1 MDDTTHHIAAP
12 VDSPPTTPAAAGFAM
27 PAEWEP
33 HAGCLMVWPTRR
45 ELWGSR
51 FDDACRD
58 YALVAGAIAD
68 AEPVVMVCPPG
79 ASADVR
85 DHCGSAV
92 TAVELPVDDS
102 WARDSGPIF
111 VTRPDGQVAVV
122 SFRFNAWGERWH
134 PYADDDALA
143 RRVAD
148 VLGLRVFE
156 SSLVLEGGSFL
167 VDGEGTLLT
176 TEQCLLDPNRNA
188 GLTRREIE
196 AQLRDFLGVRTIVW
210 IPYGHCLDVGP
221 AGTDGHIDGVAQY
234 VAPGQV
240 LLELPGSPDSP
251 DFARSREN
259 LAALE
264 RSFDARGRQL
274 DVAVLDPGPDP
285 HVSYANH
292 YLANGR
298 VVVPLS
304 GTANDDRAL
313 GQLAELYQ
321 GYDVVGVPGDV
332 LAHGGGG
339 PHCITQQIPTGVAL
353 P

>member
-1 MDDTTHHIAAP
+1 MDSTAEAAP
-12 VDSPPTTPAAAGFAM
+12 ASATPRDEGFAM
-27 PAEWEP
+27 PPEWAE
-33 HAGCLMVWPTRR
+33 HAACLMVWPTRR
-45 ELWGSR
+45 ELWGDQL
-51 FDDACRD
+51 DDAFHD
-58 YALVAGAIAD
+58 YALVARAIAD
-68 AEPVVMVCPPG
+68 AEPVVMVCTPG
-79 ASADVR
+79 SAAQVR
-85 DHCGSAV
+85 DLCGSAV

-102 WARDSGPIF
+102 WARDSGPVF
-111 VTRPDGQVAVV
+111 VTRPDGEVAVV

-143 RRVAD
+143 GRVGD
-148 VLGLRVFE
+148 LLGLRVFE
-156 SSLVLEGGSFL
+156 SPLVLEGGAFL

-176 TEQCLLDPNRNA
+176 TEQCLLSPNRNPA
-188 GLTRREIE
+188 LTRRQIE
-196 AQLRDFLGVRTIVW
+196 EQLRAFLGVRTVVW
-210 IPYGHCLDVGP
+210 IPFGHVLDVGP

-234 VAPGQV
+234 VGPGHV
-240 LLELPGSPDSP
+240 LLELPSSPDSP

-274 DVAVLDPGPDP
+274 DISVLDPGPDP
-285 HVSYANH
+285 SVSYANH

-304 GTANDDRAL
+304 GTDNDDRAL
-313 GQLAELYQ
+313 GRLADLYA
-321 GYDVVGVPGDV
+321 GYDVVGVPGNV

-339 PHCITQQIPTGVAL
+339 PHCITQQIPVGVQL